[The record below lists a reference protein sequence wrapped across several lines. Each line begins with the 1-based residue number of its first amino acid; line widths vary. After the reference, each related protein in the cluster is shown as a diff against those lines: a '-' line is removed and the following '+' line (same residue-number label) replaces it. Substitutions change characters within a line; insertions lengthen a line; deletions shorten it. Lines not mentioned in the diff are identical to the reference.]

1 MTGKVFV
8 NLRFSA
14 IFALPM
20 NKRFFILFLTAI
32 LAFAFT
38 DNSQSRNA
46 EDLFVHTHELDEVH
60 EITFNDGSPLS
71 EYGIPRQNSYSS
83 PARNVQVAK
92 RTSSTGYSHISI
104 AVKAGKNLDSKVY
117 LRALAF
123 CQSDFSGKFTA
134 QRRLIS
140 LRKLV
145 I

>member
-1 MTGKVFV
+1 
-8 NLRFSA
+8 
-14 IFALPM
+14 M
-20 NKRFFILFLTAI
+20 NKRFFILFLAAI

-46 EDLFVHTHELDEVH
+46 EDFFVHTNELDQVH

-92 RTSSTGYSHISI
+92 RTSSTGHSHISI

-123 CQSDFSGKFTA
+123 CQCDFSGKFTA

>member
-1 MTGKVFV
+1 M
-8 NLRFSA
+8 
-14 IFALPM
+14 
-20 NKRFFILFLTAI
+20 LFLAAI

-38 DNSQSRNA
+38 DNSQCRNA
-46 EDLFVHTHELDEVH
+46 EDFFVHTNELDEVH

-83 PARNVQVAK
+83 PARNVKVAK
-92 RTSSTGYSHISI
+92 RTSSTGHSHISI

>member
-1 MTGKVFV
+1 
-8 NLRFSA
+8 
-14 IFALPM
+14 M
-20 NKRFFILFLTAI
+20 NKRFIILLFAAI
-32 LAFAFT
+32 LAFAFS
-38 DNSQSRNA
+38 DNSQSKENIY
-46 EDLFVHTHELDEVH
+46 FVHEHSLDEVNQ
-60 EITFNDGSPLS
+60 ISFNEDSPAS

-83 PARNVQVAK
+83 PARTVQVAK
-92 RTSSTGYSHISI
+92 RTSSTGHSHISI

-123 CQSDFSGKFTA
+123 CQCDFSGKFTA